1 MKIELNEDQ
10 QEEVVFAALL
20 SLEEHFPEDKKLSKA
35 IKRVL
40 SYTMSPGD
48 WEMIYSKDWLE
59 YSEPKEEKS
68 AYAGYKEYAYNL
80 ENRATV
86 GDDEITYTLDI
97 GTNHSTSPEEQKIE
111 KSRKGNV

>member
-40 SYTMSPGD
+40 SYTMSP
-48 WEMIYSKDWLE
+48 
-59 YSEPKEEKS
+59 
-68 AYAGYKEYAYNL
+68 
-80 ENRATV
+80 
-86 GDDEITYTLDI
+86 
-97 GTNHSTSPEEQKIE
+97 
-111 KSRKGNV
+111 

>member
-68 AYAGYKEYAYNL
+68 A
-80 ENRATV
+80 T
-86 GDDEITYTLDI
+86 DLDFWAPKI
-97 GTNHSTSPEEQKIE
+97 NFSSIQSPEEQKIE
-111 KSRKGNV
+111 KARKGNV